1 MPIVGAPQVPA
12 CKETINSF
20 VTFAYAGP
28 LDLLDART
36 KEPIFLPLNEAGT
49 LPQEVKNKL
58 PEGYGIRVK
67 RPSYY
72 KPRFDEPRQ
81 GYASGYAQNGWLLAQ
96 DSVVECID
104 SFEKC
109 LADQTGEFSKHYN
122 YNDIFFLHEDTSV
135 QLYLMWWMDNH
146 KHDHYRWFDDDYD
159 WPHKRR
165 KHRTLIDA
173 SITTGVVDQFIVGDY
188 INIGITGPFSAN
200 GRYIHGSC
208 NDPRQ
213 TGKVDMTIESNN

>member
-1 MPIVGAPQVPA
+1 MINRSLCSLLAIGLTATNTVYAHLPA
-12 CKETINSF
+12 YEGERVRHDNHFTKEG
-20 VTFAYAGP
+20 FASPVRGECDITAAGP
-28 LDLLDART
+28 TDD
-36 KEPIFLPLNEAGT
+36 NAGFANIY
-49 LPQEVKNKL
+49 LGGL
-58 PEGYGIRVK
+58 
-67 RPSYY
+67 
-72 KPRFDEPRQ
+72 
-81 GYASGYAQNGWLLAQ
+81 
-96 DSVVECID
+96 
-104 SFEKC
+104 
-109 LADQTGEFSKHYN
+109 SKHYN

-165 KHRTLIDA
+165 KHRNLIDA

-200 GRYIHGSC
+200 SRYIHGSC

-213 TGKVDMTIESNN
+213 TGKVDMTIETNN